1 MAGKDHPK
9 FAECLSDYAF
19 YLLNVD
25 GVAASVDVYKVNFP
39 SPIFFNKQTGF
50 PVFHSSFCMQT
61 DKIQIDMPYCPA

>member
-25 GVAASVDVYKVNFP
+25 GVAASVDVYKVSKFP
-39 SPIFFNKQTGF
+39 SPFYLLGGQDFLFSILPFVCKLIK
-50 PVFHSSFCMQT
+50 S
-61 DKIQIDMPYCPA
+61 K